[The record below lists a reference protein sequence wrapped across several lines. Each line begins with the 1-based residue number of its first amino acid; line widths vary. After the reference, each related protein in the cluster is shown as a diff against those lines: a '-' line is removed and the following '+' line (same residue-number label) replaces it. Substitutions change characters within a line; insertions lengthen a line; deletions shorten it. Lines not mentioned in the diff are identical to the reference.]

1 MMENVTLEDV
11 TERLDRLEQVV
22 VDINTQLSLLVK
34 ELVPNTDGNSQ
45 AGEEEAKSSLY
56 SDKRDAHIA
65 KKILAEIYEKMGISP
80 DFELRPIEELH
91 ESMKQHGIRAE
102 DNEFSRAIIEE
113 RENRGAYDEKS
124 NA

>member
-1 MMENVTLEDV
+1 MEKVTLEGV
-11 TERLDRLEQVV
+11 IERLDRLEQVV
-22 VDINTQLSLLVK
+22 VDMNQQLSLIVK
-34 ELVPNTDGNSQ
+34 ELVQNTDENSQ
-45 AGEEEAKSSLY
+45 ANEEEVKSSLY

-80 DFELRPIEELH
+80 DFELRPLEELH
-91 ESMKQHGIRAE
+91 ESMRQHGIRAE